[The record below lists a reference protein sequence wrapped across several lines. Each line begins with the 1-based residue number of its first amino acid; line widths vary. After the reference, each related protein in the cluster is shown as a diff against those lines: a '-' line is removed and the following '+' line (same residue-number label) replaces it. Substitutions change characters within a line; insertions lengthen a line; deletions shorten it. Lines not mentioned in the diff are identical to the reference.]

1 MAATSFEGAF
11 AVDRISNLPCDIT
24 DHILNNLPLRDVA
37 RTSILSREWRYKLVT
52 IPNLVFDRD
61 FKQSLHRNCDLES
74 IIDQILLLHRGP
86 IVKFSLKDINIK
98 HNPWIHHWLDLL
110 SNHCIE
116 ELTLRFSYSPTYHSM
131 PHFLFSFD
139 RLRHLYLANC
149 DVRPP
154 PTFEGFGRL
163 VRLDLVSVQFELCE
177 FKRFLSKCPVLEFL
191 NMRSFN
197 GNSIWHFDIDAPK
210 LKSLHF
216 WGKFSSM
223 WFGNA
228 ALEELSVCYSDF
240 VLSEE
245 GILVE
250 DYEMPES
257 PGNGLNLFKIFSQ
270 LSSIERLEINGRTM
284 QVLALGGAP
293 EKLPNHLDNLALI
306 QLSDIDLGHTDEVAC
321 ALCLIRSSPNLQ
333 RLEIKFETTDNSAP
347 DGAIRYLKSLQKR
360 KTPLSRSLKNIKIE
374 NFSGA
379 EPELEFIKLFL
390 SAATVLQKLEIK
402 AGFCE
407 SNDEGAWSPRSLLQE
422 LESFS
427 PSSSKVAVL
436 FD

>member
-37 RTSILSREWRYKLVT
+37 RTSILSREW
-52 IPNLVFDRD
+52 
-61 FKQSLHRNCDLES
+61 
-74 IIDQILLLHRGP
+74 
-86 IVKFSLKDINIK
+86 
-98 HNPWIHHWLDLL
+98 
-110 SNHCIE
+110 
-116 ELTLRFSYSPTYHSM
+116 
-131 PHFLFSFD
+131 
-139 RLRHLYLANC
+139 
-149 DVRPP
+149 
-154 PTFEGFGRL
+154 
-163 VRLDLVSVQFELCE
+163 
-177 FKRFLSKCPVLEFL
+177 
-191 NMRSFN
+191 
-197 GNSIWHFDIDAPK
+197 
-210 LKSLHF
+210 
-216 WGKFSSM
+216 SSM